1 MGKNIYTEEAD
12 KLENFKK
19 FRNRKDNSI
28 EKYKTEYSDLVSGFE
43 ELLNQTKVIT
53 KIGDR
58 LQKRLNEKNEEL
70 QSTIE
75 ELVRVKISR
84 RATTIVFIIAI
95 AIFFVVEVF
104 IEPIIESHTEFYYG
118 IIIKLVLVL
127 SIKPIEM
134 AFEHKLINRAKR
146 KEILSK

>member
-1 MGKNIYTEEAD
+1 MGKNIYTEEAE
-12 KLENFKK
+12 KLKNFKR
-19 FRNRKDNSI
+19 FQNNKDNSI
-28 EKYKTEYSDLVSGFE
+28 EKYKTEYSGLVAGFE

-146 KEILSK
+146 KEILS

>member
-1 MGKNIYTEEAD
+1 MENDIYIGEVE
-12 KLENFKK
+12 KLKHFKK
-19 FRNRKDNSI
+19 FDEKKDNSI
-28 EKYKTEYSDLVSGFE
+28 EQYKTEYTNLVSGFE

-58 LQKRLNEKNEEL
+58 LQKRLNEKNDEL

-84 RATTIVFIIAI
+84 KASTIVFIMAI
-95 AIFFVVEVF
+95 AIFLIVEVF
-104 IEPIIESHTEFYYG
+104 IEPIIESHTDFYYG
-118 IIIKLVLVL
+118 LIFKLVLVL

-134 AFEHKLINRAKR
+134 TIEHKLINKAKR
-146 KEILSK
+146 KEILS

>member
-1 MGKNIYTEEAD
+1 MGKNIYTEEAE
-12 KLENFKK
+12 KLKNCQRFQ
-19 FRNRKDNSI
+19 NNKDISI
-28 EKYKTEYSDLVSGFE
+28 EKYKTEYSGLVSGFE

-84 RATTIVFIIAI
+84 RATTIVLLLQLR
-95 AIFFVVEVF
+95 FFLLLKFFEPFKYFVKVF
-104 IEPIIESHTEFYYG
+104 
-118 IIIKLVLVL
+118 
-127 SIKPIEM
+127 
-134 AFEHKLINRAKR
+134 
-146 KEILSK
+146 